1 MIRRALPHLCLVI
14 SVMILVFYGIDR
26 VNHAM
31 NFIGNPVF
39 NTLLLVYALLVI
51 ALSVLAIVRDRR
63 GS

>member
-1 MIRRALPHLCLVI
+1 
-14 SVMILVFYGIDR
+14 MILVFYGIDR